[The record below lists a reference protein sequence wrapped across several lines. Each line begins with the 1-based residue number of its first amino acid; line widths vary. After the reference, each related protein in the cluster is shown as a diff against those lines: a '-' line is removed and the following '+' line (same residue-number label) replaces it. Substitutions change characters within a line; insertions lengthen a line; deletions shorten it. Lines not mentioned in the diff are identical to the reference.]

1 LEVAELVGTFSIA
14 MEYFPYVFH
23 PAILVGGGLVL
34 LIHTEWRRQDAG
46 RELLWKRLG
55 VFALA
60 GVLSVLPTAAYL
72 LVTGQGPMETMQG
85 NAWQVDAIV
94 ASGVAVLAGSM
105 WVAWNRYE
113 WGHLVPRGAVAL
125 AAVTVPYVG
134 LSPFWNVSGHVIL
147 AVVSI
152 LSVVLVERRFWPLL
166 AVPAVMVVNRPY
178 VDAHT
183 WAQSTGAL
191 LIATAI
197 VVAVFRLRPPDAE
210 TSSPTTNVG

>member
-1 LEVAELVGTFSIA
+1 VAELVSAFSVA
-14 MEYFPYVFH
+14 MQYFPFVFH
-23 PAILVGGGLVL
+23 PVVLVGGGFLLVV
-34 LIHTEWRRQDAG
+34 HTEWRRQDVS
-46 RELLWKRLG
+46 RDNLRKRLG
-55 VFALA
+55 VFAVA
-60 GVLSVLPTAAYL
+60 GVLSVLPAAAYM

-94 ASGVAVLAGSM
+94 ASGLAVVAGAM
-105 WVAWNRYE
+105 WVVWNRYE